1 MLQLPESIPGAFQNE
16 ILRGVLIQELSGLSC
31 PSGWLSNGLDGCVRV
46 YQNDLSW
53 ADASSYCR
61 TQDAQLITSQS
72 SIYNTLLRNER
83 NSTGYWLGFKKSE
96 GPCEIV
102 DVNGN
107 CATVAKFDHPNL
119 TKKSKKLDF
128 LGKIWNLIFHFCLVN
143 KKYNHIKKY
152 FLRILKDAKA
162 TKTAVWQWLI
172 SDSQILQLVFKPRS
186 FLLGLEMTVKDKEN
200 LFVNFKILLNQD
212 RKPTKFLLVS

>member
-1 MLQLPESIPGAFQNE
+1 MVNKGDELSVDFAPGLQVLDSSLEHPYICQRFKATKNSESHSLSQLLEEKSLMLQLPESIPGAFQNE

-128 LGKIWNLIFHFCLVN
+128 LGKI
-143 KKYNHIKKY
+143 
-152 FLRILKDAKA
+152 
-162 TKTAVWQWLI
+162 
-172 SDSQILQLVFKPRS
+172 
-186 FLLGLEMTVKDKEN
+186 
-200 LFVNFKILLNQD
+200 
-212 RKPTKFLLVS
+212 